1 MTTVIG
7 IHQQQDKV
15 DLLYANMGL
24 QAAPLT
30 AVGPFATKD
39 EALRWQQEM
48 LEKTQESEL
57 IEMAGTEVSEAP
69 WYGFSFEKG

>member
-30 AVGPFATKD
+30 AVGPFTTKG
-39 EALRWQQEM
+39 EALRWQEEM
-48 LEKTQESEL
+48 LVKTPGGEI
-57 IEMAGTEVSEAP
+57 IEMGGSEDSETP
-69 WYGFSFEKG
+69 WYGFSFQK